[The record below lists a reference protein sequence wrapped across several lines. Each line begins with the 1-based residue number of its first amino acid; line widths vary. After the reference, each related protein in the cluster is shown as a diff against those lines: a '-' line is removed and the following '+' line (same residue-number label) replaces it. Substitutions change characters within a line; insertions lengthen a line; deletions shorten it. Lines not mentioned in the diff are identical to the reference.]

1 VPLVG
6 VLPMRLLLLLL
17 TSTLM
22 GAPAA
27 AQDGKPSSATTSAE
41 DAATQGLPVSLDRI
55 REGLATGSPKL
66 SLSALEKP
74 PDFKVEVQERRA
86 LEEILS
92 ALDFKTGPVPAGGLY
107 AYEQQRQLFSPVD
120 RPLAQ
125 PYAAFSAGEAIT
137 IAIENLV
144 GRYLAGRLAET
155 ASNAERAK
163 AEAAARRDVA
173 GAIEKYCAADAE
185 RAKRLSI
192 CTR

>member
-1 VPLVG
+1 
-6 VLPMRLLLLLL
+6 MRLLLLLL
-17 TSTLM
+17 ASALI

-27 AQDGKPSSATTSAE
+27 AQDGKPSPATSAE
-41 DAATQGLPVSLDRI
+41 DAAHADLPVSLERI
-55 REGLATGSPKL
+55 REGLATGSKL

-92 ALDFKTGPVPAGGLY
+92 TLDFKTGPAPAGGIY
-107 AYEQQRQLFSPVD
+107 GYEQQRQLFNPVD

-125 PYAAFSAGEAIT
+125 PYAAFSAGEALT
-137 IAIENLV
+137 IAIENLI
-144 GRYLAGRLAET
+144 GRYLAGRLVET
-155 ASNAERAK
+155 ASSAERAK

>member
-1 VPLVG
+1 
-6 VLPMRLLLLLL
+6 MRLFLLLLASML
-17 TSTLM
+17 T
-22 GAPAA
+22 GGPAA
-27 AQDGKPSSATTSAE
+27 AQDGKPSSPPSSE
-41 DAATQGLPVSLDRI
+41 DGRRDELPVSLERI
-55 REGLATGSPKL
+55 REGLSSGRPSTL

-74 PDFKVEVQERRA
+74 PDFKVEVQERRV

-92 ALDFKTGPVPAGGLY
+92 TLDFKTGPAPAGGLY
-107 AYEQQRQLFSPVD
+107 AYEQQRQLSNPVD

-137 IAIENLV
+137 IAIENLI
-144 GRYLAGRLAET
+144 GKYLGGRLAE
-155 ASNAERAK
+155 AVSGAERAK

-173 GAIEKYCAADAE
+173 GAIEKYCAADPE

>member
-1 VPLVG
+1 
-6 VLPMRLLLLLL
+6 MRLFLLLLASALI
-17 TSTLM
+17 

-27 AQDGKPSSATTSAE
+27 AQDGKPLKPSSATTSAE
-41 DAATQGLPVSLDRI
+41 DAARTDLPVSLERI
-55 REGLATGSPKL
+55 REGLATGSGSSKL

-86 LEEILS
+86 LEDILS
-92 ALDFKTGPVPAGGLY
+92 TLDFKTGPTPAGGLY
-107 AYEQQRQLFSPVD
+107 WYEQQRQLFNPVD

-125 PYAAFSAGEAIT
+125 PYAAFSPAEAIT
-137 IAIENLV
+137 IAIENLI
-144 GRYLAGRLAET
+144 GKYLGGRLGEM

-173 GAIEKYCAADAE
+173 GAIEKYCAADPE

-192 CTR
+192 CTSTR

>member
-1 VPLVG
+1 
-6 VLPMRLLLLLL
+6 MRLFLLLLA
-17 TSTLM
+17 STLV

-27 AQDGKPSSATTSAE
+27 AQDGKPSSATTSAG
-41 DAATQGLPVSLDRI
+41 DAARTDLPVSLVRI
-55 REGLATGSPKL
+55 REGLAAGSSKL

-86 LEEILS
+86 LEEIL
-92 ALDFKTGPVPAGGLY
+92 ATLDFKTGPAPAGGLY
-107 AYEQQRQLFSPVD
+107 GYEQQRQLFNPVD

-125 PYAAFSAGEAIT
+125 PYAAFSPAEAIT
-137 IAIENLV
+137 IAIENLI
-144 GRYLAGRLAET
+144 GRYLGGRLAEM

-173 GAIEKYCAADAE
+173 GAIEQYCAADSD

-192 CTR
+192 CPSTR

>member
-1 VPLVG
+1 
-6 VLPMRLLLLLL
+6 MRLFLLLLASMLA
-17 TSTLM
+17 

-27 AQDGKPSSATTSAE
+27 AQDGKPSSPPSAE
-41 DAATQGLPVSLDRI
+41 DARHDELPVSLERI
-55 REGLATGSPKL
+55 REGLSTGPATM

-74 PDFKVEVQERRA
+74 PDFKVEVQERRV

-92 ALDFKTGPVPAGGLY
+92 TLDFKTGPVPAGGVY
-107 AYEQQRQLFSPVD
+107 ALEQQQRLFNPVD

-137 IAIENLV
+137 IAIENLI
-144 GRYLAGRLAET
+144 GKYLGGRLAE
-155 ASNAERAK
+155 AVSSAERAK
-163 AEAAARRDVA
+163 AEATARRDVA
-173 GAIEKYCAADAE
+173 GAIEKYCAADPE

>member
-1 VPLVG
+1 
-6 VLPMRLLLLLL
+6 MRLFLLLLA
-17 TSTLM
+17 STLIE
-22 GAPAA
+22 APAT
-27 AQDGKPSSATTSAE
+27 AQDAKPSSPTTSAE
-41 DAATQGLPVSLDRI
+41 DAARKNLPVSLERI
-55 REGLATGSPKL
+55 REGLAAEPPSKL

-92 ALDFKTGPVPAGGLY
+92 TLDFKTGPAPAGGLY
-107 AYEQQRQLFSPVD
+107 WYEQQRQLFNPVD

-125 PYAAFSAGEAIT
+125 PYAAFSPAEAIT

-144 GRYLAGRLAET
+144 GKYLGGRLGEM

-163 AEAAARRDVA
+163 AEASAKRDVA
-173 GAIEKYCAADAE
+173 SAIEKYCAADAE

-192 CTR
+192 CTSTR

>member
-1 VPLVG
+1 
-6 VLPMRLLLLLL
+6 MRLFLLLLA
-17 TSTLM
+17 STLI

-27 AQDGKPSSATTSAE
+27 AQDGKPSSAPTSAE
-41 DAATQGLPVSLDRI
+41 DAGRKDLPVSLERI

-92 ALDFKTGPVPAGGLY
+92 SLDFKTGPAPAGGIY
-107 AYEQQRQLFSPVD
+107 GYEQQRQLFNPVD

-137 IAIENLV
+137 IAIENLI
-144 GRYLAGRLAET
+144 GKYLAGRLAET
-155 ASNAERAK
+155 TSNAERVK

>member
-1 VPLVG
+1 
-6 VLPMRLLLLLL
+6 MRLFLLLLA
-17 TSTLM
+17 STLI

-27 AQDGKPSSATTSAE
+27 AQDGKPSSAPTSAE
-41 DAATQGLPVSLDRI
+41 DAARKDLPVSLERI

-66 SLSALEKP
+66 SLSALDKP

-92 ALDFKTGPVPAGGLY
+92 SLDFKTGPAPAGGIY
-107 AYEQQRQLFSPVD
+107 GYEQQRQLSNPVD

-144 GRYLAGRLAET
+144 GKYLAGRLADT
-155 ASNAERAK
+155 TSNAERAK

>member
-1 VPLVG
+1 
-6 VLPMRLLLLLL
+6 MRLFLLLLA
-17 TSTLM
+17 STLI
-22 GAPAA
+22 GASAA
-27 AQDGKPSSATTSAE
+27 AQDGKPSSAPTSAE
-41 DAATQGLPVSLDRI
+41 DAARKNLPVSKDLPVSLERI

-92 ALDFKTGPVPAGGLY
+92 SLDFKTGPAPAGGIY
-107 AYEQQRQLFSPVD
+107 GYEQQRQLFNPVD

-137 IAIENLV
+137 IAIENLI
-144 GRYLAGRLAET
+144 GKYLAGRLAET
-155 ASNAERAK
+155 TSNAERAK
-163 AEAAARRDVA
+163 AETAARRDVA

>member
-1 VPLVG
+1 
-6 VLPMRLLLLLL
+6 MRLFLLLLA
-17 TSTLM
+17 STLI
-22 GAPAA
+22 GASAA
-27 AQDGKPSSATTSAE
+27 AQDGKPSSAPTSAE
-41 DAATQGLPVSLDRI
+41 DAARKNLPVSNDLPVSLERI

-92 ALDFKTGPVPAGGLY
+92 SLDFKTGPAPAGGIY
-107 AYEQQRQLFSPVD
+107 GYEQQRQLFNPVD

-137 IAIENLV
+137 IAIENLI
-144 GRYLAGRLAET
+144 GKYLAGRLAET
-155 ASNAERAK
+155 TSNAERAK